1 LPAETLIPAERNASA
16 EAAVRNERKRLFD
29 FIRRRVRTE
38 EDAEDILQDVF
49 YQLVASYNVTE
60 PIEKLTFPRDSNARN
75 SSDHAFFRIR
85 SR

>member
-1 LPAETLIPAERNASA
+1 
-16 EAAVRNERKRLFD
+16 V
-29 FIRRRVRTE
+29 

-49 YQLVASYNVTE
+49 YQLVASYSVTE

-75 SSDHAFFRIR
+75 SSDHDFFGIR